1 MTVGGSGLHVNKSIV
16 TVCMH
21 GQLVLP
27 WCLHA
32 FVSNKKVADFP
43 ASVLRSA
50 GAQFR
55 LINLFSSYFGKHS
68 ISLIRHSGSIHH
80 CYCSSPQGKDAGG
93 ISGNWVRGLRA

>member
-27 WCLHA
+27 WLPWCLHA

-43 ASVLRSA
+43 HCICTEISRST
-50 GAQFR
+50 
-55 LINLFSSYFGKHS
+55 
-68 ISLIRHSGSIHH
+68 
-80 CYCSSPQGKDAGG
+80 
-93 ISGNWVRGLRA
+93 V

>member
-1 MTVGGSGLHVNKSIV
+1 MAVGGSGLHVNKSIV

-27 WCLHA
+27 WLPWCLHA
-32 FVSNKKVADFP
+32 FLIKRWLIGHT

-55 LINLFSSYFGKHS
+55 LMNLFSSYFSK
-68 ISLIRHSGSIHH
+68 HSGSIHH
-80 CYCSSPQGKDAGG
+80 CYRSGPRGKDAGG